1 MKRPNILLLPL
12 SLLALL
18 ASCAPSASTSA
29 SGGADRYRAFIDTAL
44 NKRADY
50 HRTNNGYSRVDGV
63 TKVGLLKNGEST
75 SLDVTLNLDRSYRLV
90 GVCDQQC
97 SDMDMKLY
105 NSGGALVDEDT
116 STDDIPLVDVS
127 PRASGSYTMKVT
139 MADCSNATYG
149 CYYGVTLLRK

>member
-1 MKRPNILLLPL
+1 MKRLNVLPVLLPL

-18 ASCAPSASTSA
+18 ASCAPSASG
-29 SGGADRYRAFIDTAL
+29 SGSADRYRAFINTAL
-44 NKRADY
+44 SKRADY

-97 SDMDMKLY
+97 TDMDMKLY

-127 PRASGSYTMKVT
+127 PRTSGSYTMKVT
-139 MADCSNATYG
+139 MADCSNASYG

>member
-1 MKRPNILLLPL
+1 MKRPNVLPVLLPL

-18 ASCAPSASTSA
+18 ASCAPSASG
-29 SGGADRYRAFIDTAL
+29 SGSADRYRAFIDTAL

-139 MADCSNATYG
+139 MADCSNAGYG